1 MFGEIK
7 RIHFV
12 GIGGIGMSGIAEVL
26 NSMGYSITGSDL
38 KESSVTKYL
47 KDLGIKITIGHSK
60 KNVYN
65 ADVLVYSSA
74 VRPDNVEILEARR
87 RKIPVIPRAEML
99 AELMRMK
106 FSIAIAG
113 SHGKTT
119 TTSMVG
125 QILLECGADP
135 TIIVGGKLRIIGTNA
150 RLGKGKYLVAEADE
164 SDRTFLKL
172 FPTISI
178 ITSIDEEHLDRYIDI
193 KDIKNAFIDF
203 ANRVPFFGTVYL
215 CYEDKNAIFIRNLIE
230 KRVVTYGLS
239 LEADIKGLE
248 LKRDGFYY
256 SFLFQGN
263 GTKFGRVKL
272 NVPGIHNV
280 LNAVAAIGVGLELGF
295 SFDKVKNAIEHVEGV
310 ISRFEIKAK
319 TEEFLIVDD
328 YAHHPREIESVLK
341 TAREGWKGRIIA
353 IFQPHLFSRTILL
366 KDRFGKAFFDADLVY
381 ITDIYPS
388 REERIPGITGKII
401 SDAIKGYGHKN
412 VRYIENMDDIYK
424 ELADELKPGDMI
436 ITMGAGNIN
445 RVGEKIADYVK
456 NKR

>member
-7 RIHFV
+7 KIHFV

-38 KESSVTKYL
+38 KESSITKYL
-47 KDLGIKITIGHSK
+47 KDLGIEVTIGHSK
-60 KNVYN
+60 KNVHN

-74 VRPDNVEILEARR
+74 VRPDNVEILEAKR

-106 FSIAIAG
+106 FSIAVAG

-125 QILLECGADP
+125 QILLECGVDP
-135 TIIVGGKLRIIGTNA
+135 TVIVGGKLRIMGTNA

-164 SDRTFLKL
+164 SDKTFLKL

-193 KDIKNAFIDF
+193 KDIKKAFIDF

-215 CYEDKNAIFIRNLIE
+215 CYEDKNAVFIRNLIE

-280 LNAVAAIGVGLELGF
+280 LNAVAAIGVGLELGLP
-295 SFDKVKNAIEHVEGV
+295 FDKVRNAIEHFEGV
-310 ISRFEIKAK
+310 IRRFEIKAK
-319 TEEFLIVDD
+319 TDEFLIVDD

-341 TAREGWKGRIIA
+341 TAREGWDGRIIA

-412 VRYIENMDDIYK
+412 VHYIENMDDIYK
-424 ELADELKPGDMI
+424 ELAGELKPGDMV

-445 RVGEKIADYVK
+445 RIGEKIADYVK